1 MRNQKLTYSPRTNYT
16 RPVDT
21 KSEVDVPTFTVV
33 KSGEDSKI
41 SPQSNGLLTYI
52 IGQNED
58 KFLFLQITKN
68 ETAVCSE
75 VLCVGGAWEAV
86 VK

>member
-1 MRNQKLTYSPRTNYT
+1 MSNQKLTYSPRTNYT
-16 RPVDT
+16 LPVDT
-21 KSEVDVPTFTVV
+21 KSEVDVPTFTVA
-33 KSGEDSKI
+33 KSGEATKI

-68 ETAVCSE
+68 GTGVCSE
-75 VLCVGGAWEAV
+75 VLCGGGMGSCC
-86 VK
+86 